1 MEPKL
6 GRLDH
11 ITFWVGDLERAERF
25 YTEVLGGKVRAR
37 LEGTRA
43 PQISMILADNSAA
56 VDLCLDRDFLERTF
70 DIPERNKQKAYH
82 PHFAFAVEKQDI
94 EAFTEHLKVMDV
106 PFDGPRTHGGERVAS
121 IYFNDPWGNHLEICC
136 NDYSA
141 AGYPL
146 GGPDQRKLIYPQNS
160 RWR

>member
-56 VDLCLDRDFLERTF
+56 VDLCLDRDFTERTF
-70 DIPERNKQKAYH
+70 DIPERNKEQGED
-82 PHFAFAVEKQDI
+82 P
-94 EAFTEHLKVMDV
+94 
-106 PFDGPRTHGGERVAS
+106 GPRTG
-121 IYFNDPWGNHLEICC
+121 
-136 NDYSA
+136 
-141 AGYPL
+141 
-146 GGPDQRKLIYPQNS
+146 
-160 RWR
+160 

>member
-11 ITFWVGDLERAERF
+11 ITFWVADLERAERF

-106 PFDGPRTHGGERVAS
+106 PFDGPRTHGGDRVAS
-121 IYFNDPWGNHLEICC
+121 I
-136 NDYSA
+136 
-141 AGYPL
+141 
-146 GGPDQRKLIYPQNS
+146 
-160 RWR
+160 